1 MQEIQRAK
9 FEITSAQAFA
19 FGFLAF
25 CVTAAWVIGAFPLQ
39 LSIIT
44 IFLFAGVHNFSEF
57 RYFAARMPA
66 RWGKSRTYYTV
77 GIGGVIVLT
86 GVYLTIYFG
95 SGNWLWSAASWQ
107 MAVSV
112 WNTGLVLWLGVLFY
126 LRGRQK
132 PETDWS
138 LAFPVAFLIAAF
150 VWFAPSFFSL
160 ALVYLHPFIALW
172 FLERQIR
179 RTRREWLKS
188 FHFCLVTVP
197 FFVAV
202 LYLLFAGAPDL
213 SNETNLFWRITQHA
227 GSGILPSI
235 SSHFL
240 VAAHVFLE
248 TIHYAVWILLIPL
261 VDRRAIPWKLSE
273 IPLFSSEKGFPK
285 IVFVALAVSL
295 LLVFALWFGFS
306 IDYAATRDVYFAFA
320 IAHVLAEFPFLV
332 KML

>member
-1 MQEIQRAK
+1 
-9 FEITSAQAFA
+9 
-19 FGFLAF
+19 
-25 CVTAAWVIGAFPLQ
+25 
-39 LSIIT
+39 
-44 IFLFAGVHNFSEF
+44 
-57 RYFAARMPA
+57 
-66 RWGKSRTYYTV
+66 
-77 GIGGVIVLT
+77 
-86 GVYLTIYFG
+86 
-95 SGNWLWSAASWQ
+95 LWSAASWQ

-132 PETDWS
+132 PKTDWS
-138 LAFPVAFLIAAF
+138 WAFPVAFLIAAF
-150 VWFAPSFFSL
+150 VWLAPQYFSL
-160 ALVYLHPFIALW
+160 ALLYLHPFIALW

-188 FHFCLVTVP
+188 YHFCLATIP
-197 FFVAV
+197 FFVLV
-202 LYLLFAGAPDL
+202 LYLLFANAPDL

-227 GSGILPSI
+227 GSGILPLI

-273 IPLFSSEKGFPK
+273 IPLFSSENGFPK
-285 IVFVALAVSL
+285 IVFGVLALSL

-306 IDYAATRDVYFAFA
+306 VDYTVTRDVYFAFA
-320 IAHVLAEFPFLV
+320 IAHVMAEFPFLV